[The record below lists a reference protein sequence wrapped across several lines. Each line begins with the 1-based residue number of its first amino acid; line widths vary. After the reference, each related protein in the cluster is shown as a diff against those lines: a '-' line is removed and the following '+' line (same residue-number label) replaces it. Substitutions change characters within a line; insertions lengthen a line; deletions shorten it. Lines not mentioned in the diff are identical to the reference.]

1 MFNTK
6 LLFASV
12 ILVGASLSPASAQ
25 EMEIFVANDTNMDI
39 VDIGVSAT
47 GENDWFDLDQGAVLG
62 PNSMFTFTVT
72 PDEGCRF
79 DFRGT
84 FADGSEATI
93 TGVEVCQASQV
104 GEVWASFN

>member
-1 MFNTK
+1 MFDTK
-6 LLFASV
+6 LLFASI
-12 ILVGASLSPASAQ
+12 ILVGAAVSAASAQ
-25 EMEIFVANDTNMDI
+25 EMEIIVANDTSMDI
-39 VDIGVSAT
+39 VDVSVSAA
-47 GENDWFDLDQGAVLG
+47 GANDWFDLDQGTVLG
-62 PNSMFTFTVT
+62 PRSTFTLTVT
-72 PDEGCRF
+72 PEDGCRF